1 MTASVYR
8 DVQIAQGHKV
18 RVRRSRVQTERP
30 GYVRVEKAHRPPFE
44 ITAAAW
50 EAAAP
55 VPYFPG
61 DRPLK
66 VSRAAEEKGV

>member
-44 ITAAAW
+44 ITAAS
-50 EAAAP
+50 P
-55 VPYFPG
+55 K
-61 DRPLK
+61 DMDQ
-66 VSRAAEEKGV
+66 